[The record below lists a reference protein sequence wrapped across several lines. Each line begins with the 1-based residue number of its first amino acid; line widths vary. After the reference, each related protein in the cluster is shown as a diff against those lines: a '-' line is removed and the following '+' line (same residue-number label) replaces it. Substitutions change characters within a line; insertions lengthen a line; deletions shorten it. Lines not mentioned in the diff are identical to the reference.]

1 MTVAY
6 NIRFIDSVRFMASS
20 PKNLTDNLAV
30 GLHKDQCKNCEP
42 CLKSANVKGDSLI
55 FIDIFFETEFYK
67 DLAKYLQK
75 RTDFVVEIFTNFI

>member
-1 MTVAY
+1 
-6 NIRFIDSVRFMASS
+6 MASS

-55 FIDIFFETEFYK
+55 FIDIFLK
-67 DLAKYLQK
+67 QSSIK
-75 RTDFVVEIFTNFI
+75 I